1 MKLDIYT
8 TMRSGKLLSILAMPF
23 FQATSTKLPIDRE
36 VSDVRSMADLPSAG
50 PYAFTLNDVNRLTSL
65 RRNPYWTRGAG
76 RTAPRNLQGV
86 DLSWNLNEQAAFEM
100 VKANQL
106 DEGPIPAAEVQGVAS
121 QYGVN
126 RSRFWVEADEL
137 VHGRDRAQQQ

>member
-1 MKLDIYT
+1 
-8 TMRSGKLLSILAMPF
+8 
-23 FQATSTKLPIDRE
+23 
-36 VSDVRSMADLPSAG
+36 MADLPSAG

-65 RRNPYWTRGAG
+65 RRNPYWTRGPG

-86 DLSWNLNEQAAFEM
+86 DLSWNLNEQVAFEM

-126 RSRFWVEADEL
+126 RSRFWVEPMSSCTA
-137 VHGRDRAQQQ
+137 RDRAQQQ